1 MKAIVYTRYG
11 GPEVL
16 ELIELPEP
24 KVAQS
29 SILVQV
35 KAAALNPADIGM
47 QAGAA
52 DSMIDAWFPVIPGW
66 DVAGIVQA
74 VGPGVSEF
82 HPGDEVIGFVY
93 EGILR
98 HGTYAERVA
107 AAVHYFALKP
117 SNATWAQSAGLPLAG
132 LTAYQAV
139 MRHIKLSKGETLLIH
154 GAGGSVGS
162 LAAQI
167 AVSLGAYVIGSA
179 SSADAPYLTSLGV
192 KPVPYGEELVEKVRL
207 LAPGGLDAV
216 LDCAG
221 RGVLAMSSA
230 LQRKD
235 TRVFSIA
242 DAAPGVTTIFARPD
256 QMDLM
261 KLVELVEAGSLTVR
275 VARTYPLE
283 SAADA
288 QRALVQG
295 RLSGKIILEIQ

>member
-1 MKAIVYTRYG
+1 MRAIVYTRYG

-29 SILVQV
+29 SILVQI

-52 DSMIDAWFPVIPGW
+52 DSIIDAWLPVIPGW

-74 VGPGVSEF
+74 VGPGVTEF
-82 HPGDEVIGFVY
+82 QPGDEVIGFVY

-107 AAVHYFALKP
+107 AAVHFFARKP
-117 SNATWAQSAGLPLAG
+117 SNATWAQAAGLPLAG

-139 MRHIKLSKGETLLIH
+139 ARHIKLSRGETLLIH

-167 AVSLGAYVIGSA
+167 AVSLGANVIGSA
-179 SSADAPYLTSLGV
+179 SPADALYLTSLGV
-192 KPVPYGEELVEKVRL
+192 TPVPYGDELVERVHL
-207 LAPGGLDAV
+207 LASGGLDAV

-230 LQRKD
+230 LWGED

-242 DAAPGVTTIFARPD
+242 DAAPGATTIFARPD
-256 QMDLM
+256 QTDLM
-261 KLVELVEAGSLTVR
+261 KLVEMVEAGSLTVR
-275 VARTYPLE
+275 VAMTYPLE
-283 SAADA
+283 RAADA
-288 QRALVQG
+288 QRALVRG